1 MANDRPELTGVQ
13 QLLAIMQRLRDPAH
27 GCPWDLQQ
35 DFASIAPHTLEEV
48 YEVIDAIETGD
59 MPQLRDELGDLLFQ
73 VVFYAQLGREQGLFD
88 FDAIAAGIGAKLVHR
103 HPHVFPEGRFDAVVA
118 APAISSEQVVQN
130 WEAIKAEE
138 RQRKQG
144 DRPGS
149 VLDDVPLALTAL
161 LRAAKLQKRAAGQ
174 GFDWRSADGVFAK
187 VDEELAEL
195 HEAVAADDKAAIDE
209 EFGDLMFT
217 LVNLARHLDV
227 NPETSLRS
235 ASRKFEARFR
245 AMEDLLRSENRAPRD
260 LSETELDEYWNK
272 VKAMGAKPLGLSGV

>member
-1 MANDRPELTGVQ
+1 MANERQPELAALKR
-13 QLLAIMQRLRDPAH
+13 LLLIMQRLRDPQR
-27 GCPWDLQQ
+27 GCPWDLKQ

-59 MPQLRDELGDLLFQ
+59 MQQVRDELGDLLFQ

-88 FDAIAAGIGAKLVHR
+88 FDAIATGIGTKLLQR
-103 HPHVFPEGRFDAVVA
+103 HPHVFPGASLDGASP
-118 APAISSEQVVQN
+118 APDISADQVVQN

-138 RQRKQG
+138 RRRRQAG
-144 DRPGS
+144 RPVS

-174 GFDWRSADGVFAK
+174 GFDWRDPDGVFAK

-195 HEAVAADDKAAIDE
+195 REARARADQAAVEE
-209 EFGDLMFT
+209 EFGDLLFT

-227 NPETSLRS
+227 NAESALRA
-235 ASRKFEARFR
+235 ASRKFEQRFR
-245 AMEDLLRSENRAPRD
+245 AMEQQLAGEGRD
-260 LSETELDEYWNK
+260 MRQLSDAELDEYWNK
-272 VKAMGAKPLGLSGV
+272 VKAKLGKSSP

>member
-1 MANDRPELTGVQ
+1 MANDSPELTGMQ

-35 DFASIAPHTLEEV
+35 DFASIAPYTLEEV

-73 VVFYAQLGREQGLFD
+73 VVFYAQLGRERGLFD
-88 FDAIAAGIGAKLVHR
+88 FDTIAAGIGAKLVHR
-103 HPHVFPEGRFDAVVA
+103 HPHVFPGGHFEAGGA
-118 APAISSEQVVQN
+118 APEISSEQVVLN

-144 DRPGS
+144 GRPGS

-195 HEAVAADDKAAIDE
+195 HEAVAADDKAGIDE

-227 NPETSLRS
+227 NPETALRS
-235 ASRKFEARFR
+235 ASRKFEMRFR
-245 AMEDLLRSENRAPRD
+245 AMEDLLRGENRALRD

-272 VKAMGAKPLGLSGV
+272 VKAMGAKPSA

>member
-1 MANDRPELTGVQ
+1 MANDSLELAALQ
-13 QLLAIMQRLRDPAH
+13 RLLAIMQRLRDPQR

-88 FDAIAAGIGAKLVHR
+88 FDTIAAGIGAKLVHR
-103 HPHVFPEGRFDAVVA
+103 HPHVFPGGQFAAEGA
-118 APAISSEQVVQN
+118 APELSSEQVVHN

-138 RQRKQG
+138 RQRKLG
-144 DRPGS
+144 GKPGS

-195 HEAVAADDKAAIDE
+195 REAVTVNEQAAIEE
-209 EFGDLMFT
+209 EFGDLLFT
-217 LVNLARHLDV
+217 LVNLARHLNV
-227 NPETSLRS
+227 IPETALRA
-235 ASRKFEARFR
+235 ASRKFETRYR
-245 AMEDLLRSENRAPRD
+245 TMEELLRAEGRAPRELND
-260 LSETELDEYWNK
+260 VQLDEYWNK
-272 VKAMGAKPLGLSGV
+272 VKAMGGKPAA

>member
-1 MANDRPELTGVQ
+1 MANDSPELPALQ
-13 QLLAIMQRLRDPAH
+13 RLLAIMQRLRDPVH

-88 FDAIAAGIGAKLVHR
+88 FDTIAAGIGAKLVHR
-103 HPHVFPEGRFDAVVA
+103 HPHVFPGGRFEADGA
-118 APAISSEQVVQN
+118 APEISPDEVVQN
-130 WEAIKAEE
+130 WESIKAEE
-138 RQRKQG
+138 RQRKLG
-144 DRPGS
+144 GKPGS

-195 HEAVAADDKAAIDE
+195 RDAVAVGAKTDIDE

-227 NPETSLRS
+227 NPETALRA
-235 ASRKFEARFR
+235 ASRKFETRYR
-245 AMEDLLRSENRAPRD
+245 AMEKLLRAEGRAPRD
-260 LSETELDEYWNK
+260 LDEKELDEYWNK
-272 VKAMGAKPLGLSGV
+272 VKGMGARPSA

>member
-1 MANDRPELTGVQ
+1 MASDRPELAAVQ
-13 QLLAIMQRLRDPAH
+13 RLLAIMQRLRDPAL
-27 GCPWDLQQ
+27 GCPWDQQQ

-103 HPHVFPEGRFDAVVA
+103 HPHVFPGGRFEADGT
-118 APAISSEQVVQN
+118 APDISSEQVVQN

-144 DRPGS
+144 GKPGS

-195 HEAVAADDKAAIDE
+195 REAVAAKAPADIDE
-209 EFGDLMFT
+209 EFGDLLFT

-227 NPETSLRS
+227 NPESSLRA
-235 ASRKFEARFR
+235 ASRKFESRYR
-245 AMEDLLRSENRAPRD
+245 AMEALLRAEGRAPRD
-260 LSETELDEYWNK
+260 LDDTELDEYWNK
-272 VKAMGAKPLGLSGV
+272 VKAMGPKPSA

>member
-1 MANDRPELTGVQ
+1 MANDSRKLPGMQ
-13 QLLAIMQRLRDPAH
+13 RLLAIMQRLRDPDQ

-73 VVFYAQLGREQGLFD
+73 VVFYAQLGREQDLFD
-88 FDAIAAGIGAKLVHR
+88 FDAIATAIGAKLVHR
-103 HPHVFPEGRFDAVVA
+103 HPHVFPGGRFEAEGA
-118 APAISSEQVVQN
+118 APETGISSEEVVTN

-138 RQRKQG
+138 RRRKQG

-161 LRAAKLQKRAAGQ
+161 LRATKLQKRAAGQ
-174 GFDWRSADGVFAK
+174 GFDWRCTDGVLAK

-195 HEAVAADDKAAIDE
+195 REAVAADDKAGIDE
-209 EFGDLMFT
+209 EFGDLLFT

-227 NPETSLRS
+227 NPESALRG
-235 ASRKFEARFR
+235 ASRKFETRFR
-245 AMEDLLRSENRAPRD
+245 AVEEMLRREGRALRD
-260 LSETELDEYWNK
+260 LDDAELDEYWNK
-272 VKAMGAKPLGLSGV
+272 VKAMTARPSA